1 MALALNRFKTYTKEL
16 TTSPQTVY
24 TAPTGYTGIILYAHV
39 TNYTGSAA
47 ATITMAHVRSS
58 TTTQII
64 NAASVP
70 ANDAYIPLD
79 GKLVLETSDYVT
91 ATAGTNSILKILGSV
106 LETANA

>member
-1 MALALNRFKTYTKEL
+1 MALALNRFKTYTKQL
-16 TTSPQTVY
+16 TTSGQTIY

-39 TNYTGSAA
+39 TNYGASAT
-47 ATITMAHVRSS
+47 TITMAHVRSS

-64 NAASVP
+64 NAANVP
-70 ANDAYIPLD
+70 VNDAYIPLD

-91 ATAGTNSILKILGSV
+91 ATAGANSTLKILVSV

>member
-24 TAPTGYTGIILYAHV
+24 TAPTGYTGIILYAHI
-39 TNYTGSAA
+39 TNFADT
-47 ATITMAHVRSS
+47 ATTATMAHVRSS

-64 NAASVP
+64 NAATVP
-70 ANDAYIPLD
+70 VNDAYIPLD
-79 GKLVLETSDYVT
+79 GKLVLETSDYINVV
-91 ATAGTNSILKILGSV
+91 AGANSILKILISV

>member
-1 MALALNRFKTYTKEL
+1 MALALNRFKTYTKQL
-16 TTSPQTVY
+16 TTSPQTIY

-47 ATITMAHVRSS
+47 ATITMAHVRTS

-79 GKLVLETSDYVT
+79 GKLVLETSDSIKIQGS
-91 ATAGTNSILKILGSV
+91 ANSSLKLILSI

>member
-1 MALALNRFKTYTKEL
+1 MALALNRFKTYTKQL
-16 TTSPQTVY
+16 TTSGQTIY

-39 TNYTGSAA
+39 TNYGASA
-47 ATITMAHVRSS
+47 TTVTMSHVRSS

-64 NAASVP
+64 NAANVP
-70 ANDAYIPLD
+70 VNDAYIPLD

-91 ATAGTNSILKILGSV
+91 ALAGANSTLKILLSV